1 VPLQAGCSPISD
13 SVANEVQQAE
23 AIQGIKMFMSFLPA
37 AGTLLSIVFI
47 SMYPLS
53 EKKMLEI
60 SHTLKTRREQEAL

>member
-1 VPLQAGCSPISD
+1 
-13 SVANEVQQAE
+13 
-23 AIQGIKMFMSFLPA
+23 MFMSFLPA

-60 SHTLKTRREQEAL
+60 SAALKSRRAETMKS